1 MKAYPVIL
9 FLLLIISGCSSP
21 NQKDTAKTAAVKTAD
36 SVSRD
41 STTIPDSSGTARKPL
56 DSAALDLEIANE
68 STLSPSKGGLTFPPY
83 GLDKVQAAILKMRH
97 TNSDSDMPTFKIAV
111 KDSVY
116 NSWSFDEKF
125 TYNMIH
131 AEDYSQ
137 MCSMLPFR
145 TDDDKRIYGRLVDLF
160 GEYHWSERQYAFFK
174 DNRDSVVQLMK
185 AVIEKDGTVGM
196 NFLTIIVADNVKE
209 LIPYLITV
217 NRIDPTNHSVLTTL
231 MLLMEINKYPGFIN
245 SVSANKLYKKKE
257 DTYSAYINYNKA
269 NEHLIIQRATDFYNG
284 DAKQ

>member
-1 MKAYPVIL
+1 MKSYYPIL
-9 FLLLIISGCSSP
+9 LLLLIILGCSSP
-21 NQKDTAKTAAVKTAD
+21 NKKDAAKTATAKTVD
-36 SVSRD
+36 SANRD
-41 STTIPDSSGTARKPL
+41 STATPDSSGPVRKPL
-56 DSAALDLEIANE
+56 DSVALDLEIANE
-68 STLSPSKGGLTFPPY
+68 STLSPSKGGLSFPPY
-83 GLDKVQAAILKMRH
+83 GLEKVQAAILKMRH
-97 TNSDSDMPTFKIAV
+97 VDSDSDMPMFKIAV

-145 TDDDKRIYGRLVDLF
+145 TDDDKRIYGMLQDLF
-160 GEYHWSERQYAFFK
+160 GEYHFSERQFAFFK

-185 AVIEKDGTVGM
+185 AVIDKNGTVGM
-196 NFLTIIVADNVKE
+196 NFLNIIVADNAKE

-217 NRIDPTNHSVLTTL
+217 YRRDPTNHYVLTTL
-231 MLLMEINKYPGFIN
+231 MLLMEINKYPAFIN
-245 SVSANKLYKKKE
+245 SISATKLYKKTE
-257 DTYSAYINYNKA
+257 DTYSAFINFNKA
-269 NEHLIIQRATDFYNG
+269 NEDLIIQRATDFYNG